1 MRYAHSFVDNETVVE
16 YDSVDEIKIKRNIRY
31 ILTLMEN
38 PFMFSLSTTEENKAI
53 QRMVSFL
60 KESYPEVLL

>member
-1 MRYAHSFVDNETVVE
+1 MRYAHSLVDNETVVE
-16 YDSVDEIKIKRNIRY
+16 YDSVDEIKTKRNIRY